1 MPLILTKEKAH
12 LSSYNYLRILICPT
26 LHGYNHKLSREL
38 GYYWRSH
45 LYRGINSN
53 MPKNILTWNGNT
65 SLTWENITQSLFKK
79 NLDFGNDFDYYQTSS
94 DMVAKKIRI
103 MPYYECWE
111 ISNFTQVFW
120 IGTYSAVSVYLVD
133 PNRYTSHRILNEAL
147 QGDQIFQEW
156 NFVFSKDKTLLI

>member
-1 MPLILTKEKAH
+1 
-12 LSSYNYLRILICPT
+12 
-26 LHGYNHKLSREL
+26 
-38 GYYWRSH
+38 
-45 LYRGINSN
+45 
-53 MPKNILTWNGNT
+53 MPKNIFTWNGNT

-79 NLDFGNDFDYYQTSS
+79 VLDFGNDFDYYQTSS
-94 DMVAKKIRI
+94 DMVANKITI

-156 NFVFSKDKTLLI
+156 NFVFSKD